1 MSSAGS
7 ATLIATPFDLGAM
20 THQVT
25 AARQGAGAVLRCS
38 VCRDASSFHEDD
50 FEGMS
55 RFVREHKLC
64 LDATA

>member
-1 MSSAGS
+1 
-7 ATLIATPFDLGAM
+7 M

-25 AARQGAGAVLRCS
+25 AARQGSGAVLRCG
-38 VCRDASSFHEDD
+38 VCRDASSFDEGD

-55 RFVREHKLC
+55 EFVREHKLC